1 MLVLLVHRIR
11 SSTSALST
19 RSNPPNTINL
29 KIRRILILY
38 RLWVDLRFLD
48 PWANATEAAMKPFG
62 LLRLAV
68 VSCGLCALFC
78 FPSTCK
84 AQSEVSPDHF
94 DGTDSW
100 ESAAHKAHPAK
111 PAQVRTVSLSNLK
124 KPGTAATMQL
134 AATREFSTP
143 ARHDAVAVEDKR
155 KSAVHKPN
163 KK

>member
-1 MLVLLVHRIR
+1 
-11 SSTSALST
+11 
-19 RSNPPNTINL
+19 
-29 KIRRILILY
+29 
-38 RLWVDLRFLD
+38 
-48 PWANATEAAMKPFG
+48 MKPFG

-68 VSCGLCALFC
+68 VSCGLCALLY

-100 ESAAHKAHPAK
+100 EAAAKKPHAAKPK
-111 PAQVRTVSLSNLK
+111 PAQVSLQSNQG
-124 KPGTAATMQL
+124 KPGTNPTMQL
-134 AATREFSTP
+134 AAKREFSAP

-155 KSAVHKPN
+155 KPTAQKPN